1 MRGFRAGG
9 TTVYRTDRDRSRD
22 EEEMEEG
29 FRYAKNEVLRNR
41 ESTAR

>member
-9 TTVYRTDRDRSRD
+9 TTEYRTDRATSRD
-22 EEEMEEG
+22 GEEMEG
-29 FRYAKNEVLRNR
+29 GYRWANMAVLRNR